1 MINNTIMSSTRWVP
15 KWTIISIELE
25 DGKKIEACYDEIT
38 KLYACPYCTPICK
51 KGGIPE
57 QGSYF
62 FNKEDLKEHI
72 KAHSFNYWI
81 KSKKEEEEEEEEEK
95 IKGTEEEEE
104 EGEE

>member
-1 MINNTIMSSTRWVP
+1 MSSTTRWIP
-15 KWTIISIELE
+15 KWNIINIEIE
-25 DGKKIEACYDEIT
+25 GKQIEVCYDEIT

-62 FNKEDLKEHI
+62 FNVDDLKEHI
-72 KAHSFNYWI
+72 KAHKLSLWI
-81 KSKKEEEEEEEEEK
+81 KSKKVEEEEEEEK
-95 IKGTEEEEE
+95 IKVGEEEEE